1 MNVVVIYAHPNPMS
15 FNAAIAA
22 VVREELEKKGAE
34 IKFKDLYAMNWN
46 PVLSAG
52 DFEGYYKGTIADD
65 IKTEMTDIS
74 WADAV
79 IMICP
84 VWWYSVPAIL
94 KGYIDRVFSAGFAY
108 EPSAT
113 GPRGMLS
120 GKNALLITTSGADE
134 RAAQQ
139 NGMVDLITKSFVNA
153 VFGFSGFA
161 GYQHKNFFAV
171 PTVSDN
177 ERKEMLTELRQ
188 LIQNYI

>member
-1 MNVVVIYAHPNPMS
+1 MKVVLIYAHPNPMS

-22 VVREELEKKGAE
+22 VVREELEKRGAE

-52 DFEGYYKGTIADD
+52 EFEGHQKGIITED
-65 IKTEMTDIS
+65 IKTEQTDIS

-84 VWWYSVPAIL
+84 VWWTSVPAIL
-94 KGYIDRVFSAGFAY
+94 KGYIDRVFSIGFAY
-108 EPSAT
+108 EYAAT
-113 GPRGMLS
+113 GPRGMLN

-134 RAAQQ
+134 HAAQQ
-139 NGMVDLITKSFVNA
+139 DGMMDLITKSFVYA

-161 GYQHKNFFAV
+161 GLQHKNFFAV
-171 PTVSDN
+171 PTVSNN

-188 LIQNYI
+188 FIQNYI